1 MSKTQLLKNNIALVA
16 GVSLPVVLV
25 LVFWIATVIPQMT
38 VDDPRYDMLYS
49 IDHYE
54 PNATGGGSIQIE
66 VRDGKLLAVFRETDN
81 QQYRSSPRI
90 YYFDV
95 SAGSIQEFTVEV
107 PVDLQDGQELDIPE
121 ARGLTLSKK
130 SIAPD
135 GYVFDSNYSGRS
147 GFLFFDSGYRYR
159 GLIRK
164 NGRSIKIPTHG
175 HQYQGNPRFLGWVVE
190 GRMP

>member
-1 MSKTQLLKNNIALVA
+1 MSKTQLLKDNIALIA

-25 LVFWIATVIPQMT
+25 LVFWIATVIPKMT
-38 VDDPRYDMLYS
+38 VDDPRHDMVYS

-54 PNATGGGSIQIE
+54 PSATGGGTIHIE
-66 VRDGKLLAVFRETDN
+66 VQDGKLRAVFRDTEDL
-81 QQYRSSPRI
+81 QVRSTPHI

-95 SAGSIQEFTVEV
+95 SGGSFQEFTIEIPADVR
-107 PVDLQDGQELDIPE
+107 DGQELDIPE

-135 GYVFDSNYSGRS
+135 GYIFDSNYSSRG
-147 GFLFFDSGYRYR
+147 GFFIFDGGYRYR

-164 NGRSIKIPTHG
+164 NGRAIKIPTHG
-175 HQYQGNPRFLGWVVE
+175 HQYQGNLHFLGWVVE
-190 GRMP
+190 GRQP